1 MTRIWPGEWLRQI
14 AQRPIV
20 PVRSEVVQILRLT
33 LPPLAAGQRKAAALF
48 AAEPL
53 IAQPLEEVQVSLG
66 PRLPDDG
73 GPSSWLAVVI
83 ARETLARMIAENTRS
98 GARFVPDALFLPRPA
113 VGQWTVALRE
123 GRLPVT
129 HQALA
134 AFPVAPDPALSGF
147 DLAEGQTQ
155 DWRRP
160 GRIAAL
166 LAVLVLGLAAHF
178 AVMGVKV
185 HRARLA
191 ADATETQLRDALVKR
206 GVKVGTSVD
215 AAATAAIQ
223 AASPLI
229 FMIPTAGKSW
239 TH

>member
-1 MTRIWPGEWLRQI
+1 M
-14 AQRPIV
+14 
-20 PVRSEVVQILRLT
+20 
-33 LPPLAAGQRKAAALF
+33 
-48 AAEPL
+48 
-53 IAQPLEEVQVSLG
+53 
-66 PRLPDDG
+66 
-73 GPSSWLAVVI
+73 
-83 ARETLARMIAENTRS
+83 
-98 GARFVPDALFLPRPA
+98 
-113 VGQWTVALRE
+113 
-123 GRLPVT
+123 
-129 HQALA
+129 
-134 AFPVAPDPALSGF
+134 APDPALSGF

-223 AASPLI
+223 AASGTPSAGFLAQLSRVMQVI
-229 FMIPTAGKSW
+229 STKAGVVTLQDLSYDNRSLRLTMTLLAPELGSLQDTANLLNAAGLKADLGAS
-239 TH
+239 TIADGTARATITITGGAG